1 MDTTLDLIKD
11 LLDQERKA
19 RGNITWAALAAE
31 LNVHPVTLWKWR
43 NGRELGSAAEA
54 LLPLAIK
61 YLARPSADIAAASN

>member
-1 MDTTLDLIKD
+1 MDTTELVKS
-11 LLDQERKA
+11 LLDHERKA

-54 LLPLAIK
+54 LLPLAVK
-61 YLARPSADIAAASN
+61 HLTSNPEPAEVPA